1 MIKVGITG
9 SLASGKTTASK
20 IISFRRGPLFSADKA
35 VKEIYKNKHFKSLVS
50 KRFKIKNNSQLKKS
64 LTKLI
69 LKNKNN
75 IDSYVLKDTIL
86 EKIIQK
92 KGSLKLSDIKRKI
105 IKVDYESR
113 VPILFDRLLREREHI
128 SLAIDKKGAIMGLVT
143 LEDVIETVFGLEIV
157 DESDTVVDLQ
167 VLAKQKGNKIK
178 K

>member
-1 MIKVGITG
+1 MHPYQSGRWYSGDKVWITLG
-9 SLASGKTTASK
+9 RIHPQIAQERNWPAATYCMQVDIDDRLSVYPEIQK
-20 IISFRRGPLFSADKA
+20 ISAYPTIRRDIALWVPNT
-35 VKEIYKNKHFKSLVS
+35 VPYRTV
-50 KRFKIKNNSQLKKS
+50 
-64 LTKLI
+64 
-69 LKNKNN
+69 
-75 IDSYVLKDTIL
+75 

-105 IKVDYESR
+105 VKVDYESK

-128 SLAIDKKGAIMGLVT
+128 SLAVDKKGDIMGLVT
-143 LEDVIETVFGLEIV
+143 LEDIIETVFGLEIV

>member
-1 MIKVGITG
+1 M
-9 SLASGKTTASK
+9 
-20 IISFRRGPLFSADKA
+20 
-35 VKEIYKNKHFKSLVS
+35 
-50 KRFKIKNNSQLKKS
+50 
-64 LTKLI
+64 
-69 LKNKNN
+69 
-75 IDSYVLKDTIL
+75 
-86 EKIIQK
+86 
-92 KGSLKLSDIKRKI
+92 SDIKRKI